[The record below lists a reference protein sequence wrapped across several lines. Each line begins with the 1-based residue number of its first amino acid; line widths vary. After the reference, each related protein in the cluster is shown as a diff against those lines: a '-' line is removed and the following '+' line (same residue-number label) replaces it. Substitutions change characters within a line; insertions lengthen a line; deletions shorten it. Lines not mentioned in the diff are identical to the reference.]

1 MEHQP
6 NQPDDAID
14 KTLAALRNAAP
25 PEGMEARIA
34 HRLQQPVAPSSY
46 WRDLFAATT
55 PSAFWLRGAFTGAAV
70 ALLAVCA
77 VLSVIHG
84 LRSYRPQRAQN
95 IAARQTAP
103 SVVPV
108 RASSVETAS
117 SPCTN
122 PSALRARTATPA
134 PKAVLLRTAGDSQRH
149 PILAGPLT
157 AQERALIQLARTADP
172 QQLASL
178 NSESQAK
185 LKAQDADEF
194 ERFFAPPAH
203 PKTPD
208 ENE

>member
-1 MEHQP
+1 MQSQP

-14 KTLAALRNAAP
+14 KTLSALRNAAP

-34 HRLQQPVAPSSY
+34 QRLRQPVAASSH

-55 PSAFWLRGAFTGAAV
+55 PSAFWLRGACTGAAV

-77 VLSVIHG
+77 VLLAQHA
-84 LRSYRPQRAQN
+84 LQPKHPQPPPQAS
-95 IAARQTAP
+95 ARQTAP

-108 RASSVETAS
+108 KAFSLDTAS
-117 SPCTN
+117 TPCAN
-122 PSALRARTATPA
+122 PSALRIRTATHA
-134 PKAVLLRTAGDSQRH
+134 PKAILLRTAGDSQRH

-157 AQERALIQLARTADP
+157 PQERALIQLARTANP

-178 NSESQAK
+178 NSESQAQ
-185 LKAQDADEF
+185 LKAQDAEEF
-194 ERFFAPPAH
+194 DKFFAPPAH

>member
-77 VLSVIHG
+77 VLLAQHA
-84 LRSYRPQRAQN
+84 LQPKHPQPPPQAS
-95 IAARQTAP
+95 ARQTAP

-108 RASSVETAS
+108 KASSLDTAS
-117 SPCTN
+117 TPCAN
-122 PSALRARTATPA
+122 PSRLRVRVA